1 MMEMDF
7 ESNQTSVDAWQ
18 CIHVVDGW
26 LLQVTLKV
34 IPNFSFFDQWVIKGP
49 LHCFSF
55 KSHTIGHL
63 LCISYSAVSLVGTYG
78 GREHMG
84 KRNTFASFLV
94 TFYSG
99 SFWARSSLTVCEEY
113 KKDESKN
120 KSVGI
125 QVKNNIE
132 YDLCQIINC
141 RVIHRTSMSYVIKC

>member
-26 LLQVTLKV
+26 LFQVTLKV
-34 IPNFSFFDQWVIKGP
+34 IPNFIFFDQWVIQGP

-55 KSHTIGHL
+55 KSHTVRHL

-84 KRNTFASFLV
+84 KRNTFASFLLCLLAFTV
-94 TFYSG
+94 YYHLPAHPELVPCLSP
-99 SFWARSSLTVCEEY
+99 LTV
-113 KKDESKN
+113 S
-120 KSVGI
+120 SVLYFLGLI
-125 QVKNNIE
+125 PHP
-132 YDLCQIINC
+132 LRFSW
-141 RVIHRTSMSYVIKC
+141 RVNE

>member
-26 LLQVTLKV
+26 LFQVTLKV
-34 IPNFSFFDQWVIKGP
+34 IPNFIFFDQWVIQGP

-55 KSHTIGHL
+55 KSHTVRHL

-84 KRNTFASFLV
+84 KRNCLFSALLPCLHCVLSPSSSSITCPLSVSIDCVQRPILFRTHSPSSEVFLE
-94 TFYSG
+94 G
-99 SFWARSSLTVCEEY
+99 
-113 KKDESKN
+113 K
-120 KSVGI
+120 
-125 QVKNNIE
+125 
-132 YDLCQIINC
+132 
-141 RVIHRTSMSYVIKC
+141 